1 MFALCC
7 YFEVLRAV
15 VRHRFRSALL
25 MLFSVVLL
33 AGCSATPS
41 VSKGSKETPRDQPVG
56 ELVDNPEVQTSAS
69 GNPEADNSAVSNG
82 PGSSDL
88 SDPKPTSDPKS
99 KPDPRFSS
107 DTKQASGS
115 EKVVS
120 PGEGQVEQKQP
131 VSSDKAQKNN
141 DSFGIETM
149 RRGLATGVFETAK
162 WIDSFFADPE
172 YPNENVDVELEIRQ
186 FFIKSESK
194 DIDIKT
200 RASGR
205 VRLPNA
211 ERSVSLTFDGNDE
224 QESEQGNTSISDSV
238 RSADDQPSLGL
249 EYLEEKSP
257 GYNQRVKLGYRFGED
272 SFYLGGRL
280 RKAVAVGDKWLFRA
294 SQRVRWYHQFGWE
307 NRTIIDFESL
317 LPQNRF
323 FQQRFLVA
331 WREDERDELGAQV
344 NFQSAYIYPLSDTTA
359 WRFIWSSNYHTQ
371 PQPRWVSTQLAW
383 GYRMQLPK
391 EWIYVE
397 IRPFVEW
404 EELFHWQGNLGLH
417 LSFDLII
424 QK

>member
-1 MFALCC
+1 MYFSCCFFKLLCS
-7 YFEVLRAV
+7 EVSKRY
-15 VRHRFRSALL
+15 RSSLL
-25 MLFSVVLL
+25 ILFSVALL
-33 AGCSATPS
+33 SACSSSQS
-41 VSKGSKETPRDQPVG
+41 VQKSLSETPENNVR
-56 ELVDNPEVQTSAS
+56 
-69 GNPEADNSAVSNG
+69 
-82 PGSSDL
+82 
-88 SDPKPTSDPKS
+88 
-99 KPDPRFSS
+99 
-107 DTKQASGS
+107 SGS
-115 EKVVS
+115 EEQTILEQHS
-120 PGEGQVEQKQP
+120 PTIEPVNKRHVAEATTSVEQNVQQAESQQDDDTQQP
-131 VSSDKAQKNN
+131 KKRKDA
-141 DSFGIETM
+141 FGIDTM

-162 WIDSFFADPE
+162 WIDSFFADPD
-172 YPNENVDVELEIRQ
+172 YPNENVDVELEVRQ

-194 DIDIKT
+194 DVDMKT

-224 QESEQGNTSISDSV
+224 QESEAGNSNISDSV
-238 RSADDQPSLGL
+238 RNADDQPSLGL
-249 EYLEEKSP
+249 EYLKEKSP

-280 RKAVAVGDKWLFRA
+280 RKAVTVGDNWLFRT

-323 FQQRFLVA
+323 FQQRLLLS
-331 WREDERDELGAQV
+331 WREDERDEPGAQITM
-344 NFQSAYIYPLSDTTA
+344 QSAYIYPLSDTSA
-359 WRFIWSSNYHTQ
+359 WRLIWSSNYHTQ
-371 PQPRWVSTQLAW
+371 PKPRWVSTQLAW

-397 IRPFVEW
+397 VRPFVEW
-404 EELFHWQGNLGLH
+404 EELFHWQEKFGLH